1 MELTLKEGYK
11 QTEIGIIPKDW
22 ETIKIGDSLLFKNG
36 LNKESEFFGYG
47 TPIINYMDVFKNF
60 GLTKSD
66 IKGKVFLNSQ
76 ELNNFSARKGDVFFT
91 RTSETQEEI
100 GVSAVL
106 LENIDNCVFSGFVL
120 RGRPVNKKVASEYFQ
135 YCFIPDYV
143 RTQII
148 AKSSFTTRALTNGRY
163 LSKVTIALPPT
174 LEEQKTIATAL
185 SDVDHLI
192 SNLDDLIAKKK
203 AIKQGAMQQLL
214 TPPSKGGK
222 RLNGFDGEW
231 LEKSLGDVAKYK
243 NGAAHENCVVKSGDF
258 IIVNSKFV
266 STEGRVAKYSNEN
279 RCPVYKD
286 DILMVLSDVPNG
298 KAIAKCFYVEQD
310 NRYTL
315 NQRICAFTSTDLD
328 SKFLFLLLNRNS
340 YFLLFDDGVKQTNLR
355 NDDVLNCPLIIPP
368 TSEEQ
373 KAIAQILSDMDK
385 ELEEL
390 ATKKEKY
397 EHIKQGMMQEL
408 LTGKTRLI

>member
-174 LEEQKTIATAL
+174 LEEQKAIATAL
-185 SDVDHLI
+185 SDVDNLI
-192 SNLDDLIAKKK
+192 TNLDDLIAKKK

-214 TPPSKGGK
+214 TPDEKWETKTIKELATYRRGSFPQPYGLSKWYDDINGMPFVQVVDVDKNNKLKPETKQKISLEGSKKSVFVEKGTIILTLQGSIGRICITQYDAYVDRTLLIFESISSDISKYFFMLSVWLKFQIEKENAPGG
-222 RLNGFDGEW
+222 
-231 LEKSLGDVAKYK
+231 
-243 NGAAHENCVVKSGDF
+243 
-258 IIVNSKFV
+258 IIKTITKEALSKFEI
-266 STEGRVAKYSNEN
+266 SFPDIDEQN
-279 RCPVYKD
+279 R
-286 DILMVLSDVPNG
+286 
-298 KAIAKCFYVEQD
+298 IAE
-310 NRYTL
+310 
-315 NQRICAFTSTDLD
+315 
-328 SKFLFLLLNRNS
+328 
-340 YFLLFDDGVKQTNLR
+340 
-355 NDDVLNCPLIIPP
+355 
-368 TSEEQ
+368 
-373 KAIAQILSDMDK
+373 ILSDMDK

-390 ATKKEKY
+390 AAKKEKY

-408 LTGKTRLI
+408 LTGKTRLV